1 MKPVARYLK
10 DSAIAF
16 GLICGCSGSVQA
28 GDFSYPQGVYNG
40 EPVVNIAVEN
50 GGIVNQDFP
59 KTQALTKAD
68 EPRIIK
74 VREGVWTLAGYDI
87 VYPTIIEG
95 DTGLIIFDTGDDV
108 IDGQEIL
115 DLAKQVNNKPVS
127 AIIYSHAHYVWG
139 AKPMVA
145 AGKDV
150 KVIGHPNLNSN
161 ILESSGL
168 GSAIPEL
175 APTLMARAIEQF
187 SVLLPAEGPDAKG
200 PTPVSMH
207 EKGFIPV
214 NTPVSNGQKITVD
227 GVEMVFYTNYEADT
241 NDTLIVHLPEKEM
254 VLNNHFWAVF
264 PNFYTLR
271 GSEYRDPTT
280 WIEALRFIRDL
291 EPEYLVSTHTFP
303 VVGKN
308 KVRDALRNYIDASSY
323 LYDQTIRGI
332 LHGKTPDEL
341 RYWVQLPNE
350 LAAFPNNQ
358 LTYGE
363 LSYYPPYI
371 YNHAL
376 GWFGRDVTT
385 LNRIAPQQQAEKI
398 VKGFGGV
405 EAVKKEVAQSI
416 GNGEL
421 AWAAELGGY
430 LIKVAPGDQEAR
442 QLLADALRQMAYNTM
457 GRIPRSFYLT
467 RALALEGK
475 IQIPVAM
482 HGDTSSVLGSPPA
495 TYVKQYRVRLD
506 PKVSLGKQE
515 QLSITL
521 AGTDAPTMALHVRGG
536 VAEFVPDVSRYY
548 RKSDYSI
555 SMPMDAW
562 ASYYVG
568 DITLPQ
574 LLDRKDV
581 KSSNKKQVK
590 AFFSL
595 FDQVHASKALLIAPS
610 DIN

>member
-1 MKPVARYLK
+1 MKPVVRYLK

-16 GLICGCSGSVQA
+16 SLICGLSGSVQA

-40 EPVVNIAVEN
+40 DPVVNVPAEN
-50 GGIVNQDFP
+50 GGIVNKDYL
-59 KTQALTKAD
+59 KAQALTSAV

-74 VREGVWTLAGYDI
+74 VRDGVWTLAGYYF

-95 DTGLIIFDTGDDV
+95 DTGLIIFDTGDD
-108 IDGQEIL
+108 IIEGQGIL
-115 DLAKQVNNKPVS
+115 DLAKQVSDKPVS

-139 AKPMVA
+139 AKPMLA

-150 KVIGHPNLNSN
+150 KVIGHGRLNSN
-161 ILESSGL
+161 ILESGGL

-175 APTLMARAIEQF
+175 APTLMARAFEQF
-187 SVLLPAEGPDAKG
+187 SVLLPAEGPDAKS

-207 EKGFIPV
+207 EKGFVPV
-214 NTPVSNGQKITVD
+214 NTPVSNGQKLTVD

-241 NDTLIVHLPEKEM
+241 NDTLIVHLPEKDM
-254 VLNNHFWAVF
+254 VWNNHFWPLF

-271 GSEYRDPTT
+271 GSEYRDPTI
-280 WIEALRFIRDL
+280 WIEALRLIRDM
-291 EPEYLVSTHTFP
+291 EPEYLVNTHTLP
-303 VVGKN
+303 IVGKE
-308 KVRDALRNYIDASSY
+308 KVREALSSYNDAISY

-341 RYWVQLPNE
+341 RYWVQLPSE

-371 YNHAL
+371 YNHAI
-376 GWFGRDVTT
+376 GWFGRDVAT

-416 GNGEL
+416 SNDEL
-421 AWAAELGGY
+421 AWASELGGY
-430 LIKVAPGDQEAR
+430 LIKVAPKDQEAR
-442 QLLADALRQMAYNTM
+442 QLLANALRQMGYNTM
-457 GRIPRSFYLT
+457 ATIPRSWYLT

-482 HGDTSSVLGSPPA
+482 HGDTSSVLGSSPD
-495 TYVKQYRVRLD
+495 TYVNQYRVRLD
-506 PKVSLGKQE
+506 PRASSGKEQ
-515 QLSITL
+515 QLSITIT
-521 AGTDAPTMALHVRGG
+521 GVDTPTMALHVRGG
-536 VAEFVPDVSRYY
+536 VAEFVPDASKYY
-548 RKSDYSI
+548 RNSDISI
-555 SMPMDAW
+555 SMPLDAW

-568 DITLPQ
+568 DITLGQ

-581 KSSNKKQVK
+581 KPSDKSRVK

-610 DIN
+610 DIK